1 MDAPPL
7 NDRNLTNASVHS
19 QTDIYGLFQNL
30 EPRLWILILE
40 MLMFHADS
48 SKEFDDIYIPILM
61 TFPEMNSVP
70 RLKSWRVNKVD
81 EIIVRTD
88 EYEEEYWVVACTTEQ
103 YYEDYAKDQ
112 IMLKNLRYKVAELSR
127 KAKRKFTTK
136 TSSGT
141 NSDKNP

>member
-1 MDAPPL
+1 MNAPP
-7 NDRNLTNASVHS
+7 LTNASVHS
-19 QTDIYGLFQNL
+19 QTDMCGLFQNL

-48 SKEFDDIYIPILM
+48 SEEFDDIYTPILM

-70 RLKSWRVNKVD
+70 KLKTWRVNKVD

-88 EYEEEYWVVACTTEQ
+88 EYVYDYWVVGCTTEQ
-103 YYEDYAKDQ
+103 YYEDYAKDM
-112 IMLKNLRYKVAELSR
+112 IMLKNLSYEVAELSR

-136 TSSGT
+136 TSSST
-141 NSDKNP
+141 NSDKKP